1 MIKKAMILAAGF
13 GKRILPLTLKC
24 PKPLL
29 KIGNETLLSNSLK
42 FLELFGIKQAVINV
56 HYLGAQIVDYIN
68 KKKFNLT
75 IDIVEEKNQILDTGG
90 GVLNAIQYFSNEP
103 FLIINPDTIWNSYYL
118 EELKLMEKAFFE
130 NKKSK
135 CSLLVVNKKKSF
147 DQSFK
152 GDFNLENN
160 LISRKN
166 RDDLNYIY
174 TGLQVIKPE
183 VFSDLDA
190 RVFSINR
197 IWDKLIETNE
207 LHGIE
212 SNIDFL
218 HVSTLDIYKSLLEKN
233 LNIK

>member
-1 MIKKAMILAAGF
+1 M
-13 GKRILPLTLKC
+13 
-24 PKPLL
+24 
-29 KIGNETLLSNSLK
+29 
-42 FLELFGIKQAVINV
+42 FGINQAVVNV
-56 HYLGAQIVDYIN
+56 HYLREQIVDYISRN
-68 KKKFNLT
+68 KFDLT
-75 IDIVEEKNQILDTGG
+75 VTVVKEKDKILDTGG
-90 GVLNAIQYFSNEP
+90 GVLNAIQHFSNLP
-103 FLIINPDTIWNSYYL
+103 FLIINPDTIWNLHYL
-118 EELKLMEKAFFE
+118 KELKLMEKSFFE
-130 NKKSK
+130 NKKNK

-174 TGLQVIKPE
+174 TGLQIIKPE

>member
-13 GKRILPLTLKC
+13 GKRIHPLTLKH

-29 KIGNETLLSNSLK
+29 KIGKETLLSNTLK
-42 FLELFGIKQAVINV
+42 FLKLFGIKQAVINV
-56 HYLGAQIVDYIN
+56 HYLEEQIVDYISRN
-68 KKKFNLT
+68 KFDLT
-75 IDIVEEKNQILDTGG
+75 VTVVKEKDKILDTGG
-90 GVLNAIQYFSNEP
+90 GVLNAIQHFSNLP
-103 FLIINPDTIWNSYYL
+103 FLIINPDTIWNLHYL
-118 EELKLMEKAFFE
+118 KELKLMEKSFFE

>member
-13 GKRILPLTLKC
+13 GKRIHPLTLKH

-29 KIGNETLLSNSLK
+29 KIGKETLLSNTLK
-42 FLELFGIKQAVINV
+42 FLKLFGIKQAVINV
-56 HYLGAQIVDYIN
+56 HYLGEQIVDYISRN
-68 KKKFNLT
+68 KFDLT
-75 IDIVEEKNQILDTGG
+75 VTVVKEKDKILDTGG
-90 GVLNAIQYFSNEP
+90 GVLNAIQHFSNLP
-103 FLIINPDTIWNSYYL
+103 FLIINPDTIWNLHYL
-118 EELKLMEKAFFE
+118 KELKLMEKSFFE
-130 NKKSK
+130 NKKNK

-166 RDDLNYIY
+166 RDNLNYIY
-174 TGLQVIKPE
+174 TGLQIIKAE
-183 VFSDLDA
+183 VFSDLDV